1 MSIVRIIILLGLLFA
16 VLASAIAVVW
26 ARQENRMLFM
36 QLSKLQDQRDHLN
49 VEFGR
54 LELEQATWADPV
66 RIEKV
71 ARGKLGMVSPDPA
84 DIRLIRP

>member
-1 MSIVRIIILLGLLFA
+1 MNVLRVVILLGLLLA
-16 VLASAIAVVW
+16 VIASAIAVVW

-36 QLSKLQDQRDHLN
+36 QLSRLQAERDHLN

-66 RIEKV
+66 RIEAQ
-71 ARGKLGMVSPDPA
+71 ARGKLGMVAPKPG